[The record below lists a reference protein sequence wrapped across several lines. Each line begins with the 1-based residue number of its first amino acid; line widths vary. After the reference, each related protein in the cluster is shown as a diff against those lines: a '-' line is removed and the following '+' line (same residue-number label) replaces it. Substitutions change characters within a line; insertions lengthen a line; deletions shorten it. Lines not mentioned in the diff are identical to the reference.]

1 MKLLESTAL
10 EALNSALSFET
21 GQYKIIGRVESY
33 SCKMVGTDKRL
44 FKTMTSECG
53 TDPDQLQ
60 TLSPPQSTYCCSRSP
75 TKGGI
80 YGRSEGDGSDG
91 GEGGHLCDTI
101 SRRTLF
107 YLIATLNASFHPD
120 YDFSNAKSDEFSKE
134 PSISLVKNSVDSNF
148 LSSAAHS
155 AYTVLRG
162 QLWSAIDG
170 EINLSQADIYSY
182 NPDLNSD
189 PFGEDGCLWSF
200 NYFFY
205 NKKLKRIVFFSCRAV
220 SNLNNYEEDGKSN
233 DGLSGYMDL
242 DETEGESY

>member
-33 SCKMVGTDKRL
+33 SCKMAGTDKRL
-44 FKTMTSECG
+44 FKTMTSES
-53 TDPDQLQ
+53 DPHQLQ
-60 TLSPPQSTYCCSRSP
+60 TLSPPQSTSYYSVSP

-80 YGRSEGDGSDG
+80 YSRSEGDGSDG

-134 PSISLVKNSVDSNF
+134 PSISLVKNAVDSNF

-155 AYTVLRG
+155 AYTVLRD

-170 EINLSQADIYSY
+170 EINLPQTDIYSY

-220 SNLNNYEEDGKSN
+220 SNSNNYGEEDDDDDQN
-233 DGLSGYMDL
+233 MDL
-242 DETEGESY
+242 MLSFDC

>member
-33 SCKMVGTDKRL
+33 SCKMAGSDKRL
-44 FKTMTSECG
+44 YKTMTSESG
-53 TDPDQLQ
+53 TDPHQLQ
-60 TLSPPQSTYCCSRSP
+60 TLSPPQSTSCYSMSP

-80 YGRSEGDGSDG
+80 YSRSEGDGSDG

-107 YLIATLNASFHPD
+107 YLIATLNASFNPD
-120 YDFSNAKSDEFSKE
+120 YDFSNAKSEEFSKE

-162 QLWSAIDG
+162 QLWAAIDG
-170 EINLSQADIYSY
+170 EINLSQTDVYSY

-189 PFGEDGCLWSF
+189 PFGEDDAC
-200 NYFFY
+200 
-205 NKKLKRIVFFSCRAV
+205 
-220 SNLNNYEEDGKSN
+220 
-233 DGLSGYMDL
+233 GLSIISFITRNSNG
-242 DETEGESY
+242 SYSFPAELSVI